1 MVCWAQADA
10 PALTVSSL
18 GQEASHRFALPTSG
32 SGGAVKQENFVL
44 STSG

>member
-1 MVCWAQADA
+1 MVYWAQTDVL
-10 PALTVSSL
+10 ALTMSSL

-32 SGGAVKQENFVL
+32 SGGPVKQENFVL